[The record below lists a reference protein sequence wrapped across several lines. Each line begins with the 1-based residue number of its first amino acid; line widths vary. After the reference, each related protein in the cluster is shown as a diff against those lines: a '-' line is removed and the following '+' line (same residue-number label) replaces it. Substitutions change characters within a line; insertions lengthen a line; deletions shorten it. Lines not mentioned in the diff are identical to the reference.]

1 MISRTYTITDK
12 SSCVYYV
19 KLAGSYRAI
28 NLQIEGQKDKKI
40 VRANHSIL
48 TIAQLLL
55 NFGEGP
61 FENPQ
66 PVQPVQPGPTTVVV
80 QTSQP
85 QVVQPPP
92 VIHFT
97 ENPQTHHCAFCND
110 NIVTN
115 TKIEMGTGSWIA
127 VGVLLFLTGIV
138 IALILTRLLPIN
150 R

>member
-1 MISRTYTITDK
+1 MADQPAPAYNNK
-12 SSCVYYV
+12 
-19 KLAGSYRAI
+19 A
-28 NLQIEGQKDKKI
+28 
-40 VRANHSIL
+40 
-48 TIAQLLL
+48 
-55 NFGEGP
+55 

-97 ENPQTHHCAFCND
+97 ENPQAHHCAFCND

-127 VGVLLFLTGIV
+127 VGALLFLTGICCC
-138 IALILTRLLPIN
+138 LPCCIDSCQDVTHSCPKCN
-150 R
+150 RIMGKKKFLGM